1 MSESHNGS
9 TPQPNPTSQLNSLV
23 GLGAR
28 GMGAASPWMAA
39 GNISGGLIQ
48 RLVDPNHSGNSFG
61 NIAGATLKGAGT
73 GAAVGSVVPGIGTL
87 IGAGV
92 GGLAGGLS
100 TLL

>member
-1 MSESHNGS
+1 MSESHSGPGTATNG
-9 TPQPNPTSQLNSLV
+9 TSQLNSMV
-23 GLGAR
+23 GMGAR
-28 GMGAASPWMAA
+28 GMGASSPWSAA

-73 GAAVGSVVPGIGTL
+73 GAAVGSVVPGLGTM
-87 IGAGV
+87 IGAGI

-100 TLL
+100 TLF